1 MLPRF
6 GSYSFPEFDSSSADA
21 PPTPRRRLLVFRDGE
36 SGAKVRRLLLIA
48 GLGFAEAAGIAC
60 APALRPL
67 SGKLAPSVVPH
78 AALPLGY
85 HQIVFDWELQ
95 DRELAGRGE
104 GVARIAAPDSA
115 RLDLFL
121 GGGFGSGVAVLIDDS
136 LQVPGGSMARRLI
149 PPPPLLWA
157 ALGRLAVPA
166 FRDTCSRSS
175 AYKRF
180 SLLML
185 RFGARSSVLLG
196 LLLAG
201 CGIRYGFAGGGLPS
215 NIRTMAV
222 LPFDNQTTSPEVQ
235 RDLLDAMRKE
245 LQRRLGVRDASE
257 SRADAI
263 VRGVISAY
271 DVDVPVA
278 VSANPSTAVTARR
291 RLQVTVDVE
300 IVEQANGRVLFQRK
314 GMRGEGD
321 YDERAEPEGRRQAI
335 QVIVNAIVEGAQSQ
349 W

>member
-1 MLPRF
+1 
-6 GSYSFPEFDSSSADA
+6 
-21 PPTPRRRLLVFRDGE
+21 
-36 SGAKVRRLLLIA
+36 
-48 GLGFAEAAGIAC
+48 
-60 APALRPL
+60 
-67 SGKLAPSVVPH
+67 
-78 AALPLGY
+78 
-85 HQIVFDWELQ
+85 
-95 DRELAGRGE
+95 
-104 GVARIAAPDSA
+104 
-115 RLDLFL
+115 
-121 GGGFGSGVAVLIDDS
+121 
-136 LQVPGGSMARRLI
+136 
-149 PPPPLLWA
+149 
-157 ALGRLAVPA
+157 
-166 FRDTCSRSS
+166 
-175 AYKRF
+175 
-180 SLLML
+180 ML
-185 RFGARSSVLLG
+185 RFGARSSVLFG

-335 QVIVNAIVEGAQSQ
+335 QIIVNAIVEGAQSQ